1 MPQIGHLSSS
11 QINLTKEEKDGK
23 RAKAVS
29 EEIDKLLNF
38 RLIRQIGKSVVFT
51 FSLSQYAGLASIR

>member
-29 EEIDKLLNF
+29 EEIDKLLN
-38 RLIRQIGKSVVFT
+38 
-51 FSLSQYAGLASIR
+51 A